1 MLEEDANA
9 PYRSDVAAVLRALG
23 TDAKE
28 GLDEAEAARRL
39 RERGLNEL
47 VERGGKGPWSILW
60 EQFTSVMVIILVV
73 AAVVSAALGDYED
86 AGAIMVILVLNTV
99 LGSSQEYRAE
109 KAMAALKRMAT
120 PTVRVYREGSAKEI
134 SSRELVPATSYCS
147 RQETSYQPTA
157 D

>member
-1 MLEEDANA
+1 MLEEDANG